1 MLQMNE
7 LTLESMVKYTIRIL
21 LSLLLLLL
29 TLMIGCRAHEE
40 FNPDRPLEIGAASK
54 TKVVVILSN
63 STTAYEQG
71 LLRWNDE
78 AIEQNSYAAMF
89 SK

>member
-1 MLQMNE
+1 MVQMNE
-7 LTLESMVKYTIRIL
+7 LTLDSMLKYTIRIL

-29 TLMIGCRAHEE
+29 ALLIGCRAQEE

-71 LLRWNDE
+71 LLRWNGE

>member
-29 TLMIGCRAHEE
+29 TLMIGCRAQEE
-40 FNPDRPLEIGAASK
+40 FNPDRPLEIGATSK
-54 TKVVVILSN
+54 TRAVVILSS
-63 STTAYEQG
+63 STTAYGQG